1 MSNAA
6 LWNAAYN
13 GHTKTIKTLVEE
25 GANMEAVGAYG
36 ATPLSIAVEE
46 GYLLAVK
53 ELISLGANVNATRY
67 TTGASPLHIAALKGF
82 IEIAR
87 ALIGAGANVNAQKN
101 DGATPLI
108 VAVANKQEKI
118 INLLMESSADTSLR
132 NNNGETALQVAN
144 NMKYFPAI
152 SALSAGGRTSRTF
165 SDIKCITVQIP
176 HLGVTRKLPFNPDE
190 SISDFLEHHFKNNP
204 RSPIAN
210 LEEYGLFHGTKFLI
224 CGTLGYYKVSE
235 NDLLFLRHLTEEQR
249 TEKKQ
254 YILRLIEEMQYEEDE
269 RLRSEYE

>member
-1 MSNAA
+1 
-6 LWNAAYN
+6 
-13 GHTKTIKTLVEE
+13 
-25 GANMEAVGAYG
+25 
-36 ATPLSIAVEE
+36 
-46 GYLLAVK
+46 
-53 ELISLGANVNATRY
+53 
-67 TTGASPLHIAALKGF
+67 
-82 IEIAR
+82 
-87 ALIGAGANVNAQKN
+87 LIGAGANVNAQKN

-144 NMKYFPAI
+144 NIKYFPAI

-210 LEEYGLFHGTKFLI
+210 LEEYGLFHNQKFLI
-224 CGTLGYYKVSE
+224 CGTLGYYKVGE
-235 NDLLFLRHLTEEQR
+235 NVSCLCVVVLL
-249 TEKKQ
+249 
-254 YILRLIEEMQYEEDE
+254 
-269 RLRSEYE
+269 